1 MDHRDDSRPEWG
13 KSVSKVCLLPQRVV
27 LVLMG
32 FFSLICAFT
41 CRVSLSHAITI
52 LAISNKISNKT
63 IANLT
68 DEAPDGVCQQEV
80 ESKDA
85 VEHIG
90 IYTWSETEKGFILGS
105 FYFGYLISH
114 LPGGVLADK
123 YGAKWVVAFCVG
135 VTAIC
140 ELLSPTSIRLGPY
153 YLITLRVLMGIAQG
167 PIFPGLNGLL
177 SSWAPKKERATLGTI
192 CFGGSTMGIILSNAC
207 SGLLLHYYTW
217 PVMFYVFG
225 SLSVIWFFVFA
236 IICTSSPF
244 SHPFITPKE
253 REYLADEVG
262 NVNKDKPAI
271 PWKPLLLSMPMLSLI
286 VSQMGH
292 DWGYYVMVTNLPL
305 YMADVIRFS
314 IRSNG
319 FVTALPYVAM
329 WIASLISGVV
339 ADWLIRSGKLR
350 LVTVRKLF
358 TLLSAVLPGTFM
370 VAASYAGCDKAL
382 VVALFTISMWTMG
395 MYYAGQKLSALDI
408 SPSYSSTI
416 TAVINGLGSFT
427 GLFAPPIIGLLTPDK
442 NNTQWRIVFWASAVI
457 LTLSAIVFWLIGSA
471 DIQPYD
477 PMYEKSEKP
486 EENKNK

>member
-1 MDHRDDSRPEWG
+1 MDHREDSRPEWG
-13 KSVSKVCLLPQRVV
+13 KSVSKVCLMPQRVV

-32 FFSLICAFT
+32 FFSLICTFT

-52 LAISNKISNKT
+52 LAVSNKT
-63 IANLT
+63 KQNTT
-68 DEAPDGVCQQEV
+68 DELPEGVCPQE
-80 ESKDA
+80 EEGKDA
-85 VEHIG
+85 VVHKG

-135 VTAIC
+135 VTGIC
-140 ELLSPTSIRLGPY
+140 ELLSPASISWGPY
-153 YLITLRVLMGIAQG
+153 ALITLRVLMGIAQG

-177 SSWAPKKERATLGTI
+177 SSWVPKKERGTLGTL

-207 SGLLLHYYTW
+207 SGMLLHHFHW
-217 PVMFYVFG
+217 SVMFYVFG
-225 SLSVIWFFVFA
+225 TLSVIWFIIFA
-236 IICTSSPF
+236 VICTSSPY
-244 SHPFITPKE
+244 SHPFIKPKE

-271 PWKPLLLSMPMLSLI
+271 PWKPLMLSIPMLSLI
-286 VSQMGH
+286 ISQMGH

-319 FVTALPYVAM
+319 LATALPYIAM
-329 WIASLISGVV
+329 WIASIISGLV
-339 ADWLIRSGKLR
+339 ADWLIRKEKLK

-358 TLLSAVLPGTFM
+358 TLLSAVLPGIFM
-370 VAASYAGCDKAL
+370 IAASYAGCNKAL
-382 VVALFTISMWTMG
+382 VVALFTISMFTMG

-427 GLFAPPIIGLLTPDK
+427 GLFAPPIIGLITPDK
-442 NNTQWRIVFWASAVI
+442 NNTQWRIVFWISAII
-457 LTLSAIVFWLIGSA
+457 LTLSAIVFWVIGSA
-471 DIQPYD
+471 DVQPYD
-477 PMYEKSEKP
+477 PMYEKKDKP